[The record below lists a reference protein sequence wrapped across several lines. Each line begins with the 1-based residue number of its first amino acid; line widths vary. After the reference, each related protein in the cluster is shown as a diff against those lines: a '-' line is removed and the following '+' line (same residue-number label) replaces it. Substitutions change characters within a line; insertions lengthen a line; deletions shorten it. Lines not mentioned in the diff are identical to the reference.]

1 MSVFRRSFRRRALS
15 CAIAAAFPVILIA
28 PASALAQGQVHSQAM
43 ATSVTGRVVDG
54 EGSHGFQGASV
65 RVLETGR
72 EVVTGNDG
80 RFNIT
85 GLPAGEYTLEIRY
98 VGAAPVQRA
107 IVVSEPGITVDD
119 IVLASAVGSA
129 TDFDRILVVGQAAG
143 QAAALS
149 QQRSADNITNVISA
163 DAIGQF
169 PDQNVA
175 ESLGRVPGIS
185 LQRDQGEGRFV
196 VIRGMSPELNSTTIN
211 GVRVAAP
218 EDDSRAVN
226 LDVISSDLL
235 EGIVVTKTVTPDMDG
250 DTIGGNVEMR
260 SVTAFDRGGFSYTL
274 RGEGSYNDLR
284 SKTSPKLAGTITNLF
299 SVGDGVDNLGVA
311 ASLSWFKRDLASDG
325 IETAGWPELEGPDGS
340 EVRGLEEGE
349 QRDYVLTRERLSA
362 ALNFDYRPDDNSEY
376 YLRTMY
382 SRFADDEVQLSN
394 VYLFEDGDATELT
407 PTRGVFEGAEVER
420 LDESRKETQEI
431 FSTVLGGRN
440 VLDRWTLDYSA
451 AYSFANEDN
460 PDALDAAYIGGD
472 MTIGYDASDYRRP
485 DMFGVGADFLDAGN
499 FELDEM
505 VLEDSFTEETET
517 AFAINARRELEF
529 GDNPGFIKFGG
540 KARLREKMANLDAW
554 VYEGF
559 GGDYSLADFALANG
573 TDYPFGAFNPAGDT
587 EALRRFFRNSRSD
600 FEIDD
605 EGSMIDSLVE
615 DYELTEDIYAAYLMA
630 GVDIG
635 DVRLIGGVRYED
647 TRYRAT
653 GTQFRL
659 DEESGD
665 GDPVLTPISAGK
677 DYSDVLPALHARW
690 QPSERTVV
698 RAAWTNSLS
707 RPGFGAASPS
717 QVIEIEEDEGE
728 FERNAEVGNPDLDPM
743 RSSNLDIQFEY
754 YPGNIGVFSAGLF
767 YKDIENFFVTAD
779 VAGSGQWDGFDEVI
793 TTINGGDAD
802 LWGLELA
809 WTRRFSNLPAPWDGL
824 LVSANYTHVDSE
836 AHLPGRSDPVTL
848 PGQSDNVANLALG
861 YEKNGLSL
869 RLAATWRDKYFD
881 ETDDLEDPAFD
892 RYLSSH
898 TQLDFMGSW
907 FVNGNT
913 QVYLNLIN
921 ITDEPLHAYFAQP
934 RQLSQFEQYGLTAEV
949 GIRFTY

>member
-1 MSVFRRSFRRRALS
+1 MSTFSRSFRRRALS
-15 CAIAAAFPVILIA
+15 CAIVAALPLAFIA
-28 PASALAQGQVHSQAM
+28 QAQAASI
-43 ATSVTGRVVDG
+43 TGRVVDG
-54 EGSHGFQGASV
+54 QGRHGFQGASV

-72 EVVTGNDG
+72 EVVTGDDG
-80 RFNIT
+80 RFNLA
-85 GLPAGEYTLEIRY
+85 GLAAGDYTLEIRY
-98 VGAAPVQRA
+98 VGAAPVQRT
-107 IVVSEPGITVDD
+107 IQVGEPGIAVDD
-119 IVLASAVGSA
+119 IVLASAVGGA

-149 QQRSADNITNVISA
+149 QQRSTDNITNVVSA

-175 ESLGRVPGIS
+175 ESLARVPGIS

-250 DTIGGNVEMR
+250 DTIGGNVEIR
-260 SVTAFDRGGFSYTL
+260 SVTAFDRGGFSYSL
-274 RGEGSYNDLR
+274 RGEGSYNELR
-284 SKTSPKLAGTITNLF
+284 SRTSPRLAGTITNLF
-299 SVGDGVDNLGVA
+299 SVGDGIDNLGVA

-325 IETAGWPELEGPDGS
+325 IETAGWPEIEGPDGS
-340 EVRGLEEGE
+340 ELRGLEEGE

-362 ALNFDYRPDDNSEY
+362 ALNFDYRPDGNNEY

-394 VYLFEDGDATELT
+394 VYLFEEGDVAELT
-407 PTRGVFEGAEVER
+407 PTSGLFEGAGVER
-420 LDESRKETQEI
+420 LDEARKETQEI
-431 FSTVLGGRN
+431 FSAVLGGRN
-440 VLDRWTLDYSA
+440 LLENWTLDYSA
-451 AYSFANEDN
+451 AYSFANEDD
-460 PDALDAAYIGGD
+460 PFALDAAYIGED

-485 DMFGVGADFLDAGN
+485 NMFGVGPGFSDAG
-499 FELDEM
+499 EYALDEM
-505 VLEDSFTEETET
+505 VLENSFTEETET

-529 GDNPGFIKFGG
+529 GGNPGFVKFGG
-540 KARLREKMANLDAW
+540 KARLRDKMADVNAW
-554 VYEGF
+554 IYEGF
-559 GGDYSLADFALANG
+559 GDDYTLADFALPNG
-573 TDYPFGAFNPAGDT
+573 THYPFGDFNPAGDT
-587 EALRRFFRNSRSD
+587 AAVHRFFRNNRSG
-600 FEIDD
+600 FELAD
-605 EGSMIDSLVE
+605 EDSMIDSLIE
-615 DYELTEDIYAAYLMA
+615 DYELTEDIYAAYVMG

-635 DVRLIGGVRYED
+635 EVRLIGGVRYED

-653 GTQFRL
+653 GTQFRI

-665 GDPVLTPISAGK
+665 GDPVLVPISAGK
-677 DYSDVLPALHARW
+677 DYSDVLPALHVRW

-707 RPGFGAASPS
+707 RPGFGAASPG
-717 QVIEIEEDEGE
+717 QVIEIEEDDGE

-743 RSSNLDIQFEY
+743 RSSNLDVQFEY
-754 YPGNIGVFSAGLF
+754 YPGNIGVFSAGVF

-779 VAGSGQWDGFDEVI
+779 VAGAPPWEGFDEVI
-793 TTINGGDAD
+793 STINGGDAE

-836 AHLPGRSDPVTL
+836 AWLPGRSDPITL
-848 PGQSDNVANLALG
+848 PGQSDNVANLSLG

-869 RLAATWRDKYFD
+869 RLAATWRDGYFD
-881 ETDDLEDPAFD
+881 EIDDMEDPAFD

-898 TQLDFMGSW
+898 TQVDFMGSW
-907 FVNGNT
+907 FVTANT

-921 ITDEPLHAYFAQP
+921 LTDEPLHAYFARP
-934 RQLSQFEQYGLTAEV
+934 RHLSQFEQYGMTAEV

>member
-1 MSVFRRSFRRRALS
+1 MSAFRRSFRRRALS
-15 CAIAAAFPVILIA
+15 CAIVAALPLAFIA
-28 PASALAQGQVHSQAM
+28 QAQA
-43 ATSVTGRVVDG
+43 ASVTGRVVDG
-54 EGSHGFQGASV
+54 EGRHGFHGASV

-72 EVVTGNDG
+72 EVVTAGDG
-80 RFNIT
+80 SFTIP
-85 GLPAGEYTLEIRY
+85 GLEAGEYTLEIRY
-98 VGAAPVQRA
+98 VGAAPVQQP
-107 IVVSEPGITVDD
+107 IVVSEPGVTVQDIT
-119 IVLASAVGSA
+119 LASAAGSA
-129 TDFDRILVVGQAAG
+129 TDFDRVLVVGQAAG
-143 QAAALS
+143 QAAAIS

-175 ESLGRVPGIS
+175 ESLARVPGIS

-250 DTIGGNVEMR
+250 DTIGGNVEIR
-260 SVTAFDRGGFSYTL
+260 SVTAFDRGGFSYSL
-274 RGEGSYNDLR
+274 RGEGSYNELR
-284 SKTSPKLAGTITNLF
+284 STTSPKLAGTITNLF
-299 SVGDGVDNLGVA
+299 SVGEGTDNLGVA

-325 IETAGWPELEGPDGS
+325 IETAGWPEIEGPDGS
-340 EVRGLEEGE
+340 EMRGLEEGE
-349 QRDYVLTRERLSA
+349 QRDYMLTRERLSA
-362 ALNFDYRPDDNSEY
+362 ALNFDYRPDDDSEY

-382 SRFADDEVQLSN
+382 SRFADDEVQLTN
-394 VYLFEDGDATELT
+394 VYLFEDGDVAELT
-407 PTRGVFEGAEVER
+407 PTSGLFEGAEVER

-431 FSTVLGGRN
+431 FSAVLGGRN
-440 VLDRWTLDYSA
+440 VVDRWTLDYSA

-460 PDALDAAYIGGD
+460 PDALDAAYVGGD
-472 MTIGYDASDYRRP
+472 MTIGYDARDHRRP

-517 AFAINARRELEF
+517 AFAFNARREMEF
-529 GDNPGFIKFGG
+529 GNNPGFIKFGG

-559 GGDYSLADFALANG
+559 GDDYSLADFALANG

-587 EALRRFFRNSRSD
+587 DAVRRFFAANRGG
-600 FEIDD
+600 FELDD

-615 DYELTEDIYAAYLMA
+615 DYELTEDIYAAYLMG

-653 GTQFRL
+653 GTRFWL
-659 DEESGD
+659 DEESGE

-677 DYSDVLPALHARW
+677 DYSDVLPALHVRW

-698 RAAWTNSLS
+698 RAAWTNSLA
-707 RPGFGAASPS
+707 RPGFEAASPR
-717 QVIEIEEDEGE
+717 QAIEIEEDEGE
-728 FERNAEVGNPDLDPM
+728 FERNAEIGNPDLDPM
-743 RSSNLDIQFEY
+743 RSSNADLQFEY

-779 VAGSGQWDGFDEVI
+779 VAGAGHWDGFDEVI
-793 TTINGGDAD
+793 TTINGGDAE

-809 WTRRFSNLPAPWDGL
+809 WTQRFSNLPAPWDGL

-836 AHLPGRSDPVTL
+836 AWLPGRSDPITL

-881 ETDDLEDPAFD
+881 EIDDMEDPAFD

-898 TQLDFMGSW
+898 TQVDFMGSW
-907 FVNGNT
+907 FINGNT

-921 ITDEPLHAYFAQP
+921 LTDEPLHAYFDQP
-934 RQLSQFEQYGLTAEV
+934 RYLSQFEQYGMTAEV